1 MCDAMTMTRLPTIL
15 LVLTTVFSAQA
26 EVYRWKDAQG
36 NAVFSDIPHQGAEII
51 ELGPTTIIPGQAEQ
65 HDQATTDT
73 PLVAEASN
81 PYESIAV
88 VAPGQDETLRDQ
100 QAVGVDVMTVPDL
113 LVSVGHRL
121 QLYMDGAPLG
131 APSKTSH
138 FVLPGVDRGTHQLAA
153 AVLDKGGVELIRSTA
168 TVFHLHKTSVVDA
181 KTGKP
186 RPPQAK

>member
-1 MCDAMTMTRLPTIL
+1 MCDAMTMTRLPLVL

-36 NAVFSDIPHQGAEII
+36 NVFFSDIPHAGAEII
-51 ELGPTTIIPGQAEQ
+51 ELGPTTVIPGQAQQNDE
-65 HDQATTDT
+65 AKPNV
-73 PLVAEASN
+73 PLAAEDPH

-100 QAVGVDVMTVPDL
+100 QSVGVDVMTVPDL

-121 QLYMDGAPLG
+121 QLYLDGAPLG

-153 AVLDKGGVELIRSTA
+153 AVLDQGGAELIRSTA
-168 TVFHLHKTSVVDA
+168 TVFHLHKTSV
-181 KTGKP
+181 
-186 RPPQAK
+186 QAK

>member
-1 MCDAMTMTRLPTIL
+1 MTRLPL
-15 LVLTTVFSAQA
+15 LLLLLTTVLSAQA

-65 HDQATTDT
+65 HDEATTDA
-73 PLVAEASN
+73 PLVADEPN

-100 QAVGVDVMTVPDL
+100 QSVGVDVVTVPDL

-121 QLYMDGAPLG
+121 QLYMDGATLG
-131 APSKTSH
+131 EPSKTPH

-153 AVLDKGGVELIRSTA
+153 AVLDQGGAELIRSTA
-168 TVFHLHKTSVVDA
+168 TVFHLHKTSVADA
-181 KTGKP
+181 KSGKSRPPTPP
-186 RPPQAK
+186 RPAQAQ